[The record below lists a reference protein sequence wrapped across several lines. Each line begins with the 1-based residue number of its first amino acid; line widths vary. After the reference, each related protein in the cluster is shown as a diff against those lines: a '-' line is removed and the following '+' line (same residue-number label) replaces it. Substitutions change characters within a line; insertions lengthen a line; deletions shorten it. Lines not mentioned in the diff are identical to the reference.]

1 MVRSCLH
8 VCITYS
14 HPQTPHQ
21 QEKHF
26 RELSAKLGVDFE
38 KMLFFD
44 DERRNIHE
52 VGGLRWL
59 LEWSIG

>member
-1 MVRSCLH
+1 
-8 VCITYS
+8 
-14 HPQTPHQ
+14 
-21 QEKHF
+21 
-26 RELSAKLGVDFE
+26 VDFE
-38 KMLFFD
+38 QMLFFD